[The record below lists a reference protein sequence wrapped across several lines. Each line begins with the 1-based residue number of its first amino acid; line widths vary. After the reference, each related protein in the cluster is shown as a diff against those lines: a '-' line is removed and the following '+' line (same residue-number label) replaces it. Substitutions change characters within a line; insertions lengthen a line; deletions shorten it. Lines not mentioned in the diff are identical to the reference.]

1 MKKLIIISTIV
12 LTGLV
17 SCKKFLTENPYSILS
32 TNNFYQT
39 SGDAEVALNGVFGTM
54 TAQTYYGR
62 TSWTVSELGGEDL
75 TVPATSSS
83 DRITLGNYTAN
94 NSNGE
99 VSNWWINIY
108 SMINRANDVIANV
121 PGISMDTA
129 ARNDIV
135 GNARFL
141 RALGYFELIRS
152 FGDVPLLLTPT
163 TATSNLFPAKTKV
176 AAIYT
181 QIIQDLQYAEANCL
195 LESKITAA
203 YKGRVSS
210 GAASTILAKVYLT
223 RAATADADANDYN
236 NALTECNKV
245 INSGQYTLLPN
256 YKAIFDWTNKFPAT
270 PENIFAVQ
278 FAEPPSTGNIII
290 RMLTSAKTTPAGS
303 ASFYVP
309 TPFAQ
314 SYIPADSIRKKFNIT
329 NQDKS
334 ATGVFTTNP
343 LYFYTKFNTDP
354 TWTAQSNNSMA
365 NWIITRYADVL
376 LMQSEAMHFINPADP
391 NQFNGINAVRTRAG
405 LTGVNQ
411 LDFTNTPSSD
421 DFITALLNE
430 RAWELCME
438 GHRRW
443 DLIRLGRIQS
453 ALLAG
458 KGVTVPSANPLLPI
472 PLTQITLDS
481 LLAK

>member
-1 MKKLIIISTIV
+1 MKKEILIIFAACLTI
-12 LTGLV
+12 GA
-17 SCKKFLTENPYSILS
+17 CKKFLTETPYSVLS
-32 TNNFYQT
+32 TNNFYQS
-39 SGDAEVALNGVFGTM
+39 SGDAEVALNGVYSTL

-75 TVPATSSS
+75 TVPSNSSS
-83 DRITLGNYTAN
+83 DRITLGNYTATS
-94 NSNGE
+94 SNGE
-99 VSNWWINIY
+99 VANWWNNIY
-108 SMINRANDVIANV
+108 SCINRANDVIEHV
-121 PGISMDTA
+121 PGISMDIPT
-129 ARNDIV
+129 RNDIV

-163 TATSNLFPAKTKV
+163 TATSSLFPPKTPV
-176 AAIYT
+176 ASIYP
-181 QIIQDLQYAEANCL
+181 QIISDLQFAEANCL
-195 LESKITAA
+195 TESQIPTAN
-203 YKGRVSS
+203 KGRVSS

-223 RAATADADANDYN
+223 RAATAAADPADYT
-236 NALTECNKV
+236 NALAECNKV
-245 INSGQYTLLPN
+245 ISSGQYVLLPN
-256 YKAIFDWTNKFPAT
+256 YKSIFDWTNKFPAV
-270 PENIFAVQ
+270 PENIFSVQ
-278 FAEPPSTGNIII
+278 FAEPPSVGNIII

-309 TPFAQ
+309 PAFPLT
-314 SYIPADSIRKKFNIT
+314 YIAADSIRKKFSIT

-334 ATGVFTTNP
+334 ASGSFSTDP
-343 LYFYTKFNTDP
+343 LYFYTKFSTDP
-354 TWTAQSNNSMA
+354 TWTAQSNNSEA

-376 LMQSEAMHFINPADP
+376 LMQSEALHFINPADST
-391 NQFNGINAVRTRAG
+391 QFNGINAVRARAG

-411 LDFTNTPSSD
+411 LNFTNTPGPD

-430 RAWELCME
+430 RSWELCME

-443 DLIRLGRIQS
+443 DLIRLGRLQS

-458 KGVTVPSANPLLPI
+458 KGVTVSSADPLLPI
-472 PLTQITLDS
+472 PLAQVALDS